1 MKKDLNYIA
10 AVEKAIAEKYGKE
23 ATNNFRYRWS
33 PALEQ
38 EYLKQLRDA
47 SKKRYKKRPK
57 EVDAVADDTLVT
69 KRNRVANTKRSCPV
83 CKTYSFSGRDDLYMN
98 RYECCYRCYVDFVA
112 PDEDK
117 WKKGDRPTEDL
128 ISYYIKRR
136 PK

>member
-10 AVEKAIAEKYGKE
+10 AVEKAISEKYGKE

-33 PALEQ
+33 PLLEQ
-38 EYLKQLRDA
+38 EYLRQLRDA
-47 SKKRYKKRPK
+47 SLKRNNKRPQEVETIDENTIVPKRSSRYKS
-57 EVDAVADDTLVT
+57 E
-69 KRNRVANTKRSCPV
+69 RSCPV

-112 PDEDK
+112 PDEEK
-117 WKKGDRPTEDL
+117 WKQGERPTED
-128 ISYYIKRR
+128 IVSYYIKRR